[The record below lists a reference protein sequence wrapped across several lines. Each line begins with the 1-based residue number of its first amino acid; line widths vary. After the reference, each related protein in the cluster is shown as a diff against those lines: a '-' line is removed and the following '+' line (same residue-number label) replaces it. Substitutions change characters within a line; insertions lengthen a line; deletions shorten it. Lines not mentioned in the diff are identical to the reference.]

1 MISKL
6 NPERWERKRVGEKV
20 FQKEGLSHIAV
31 WDIAMVSS
39 QKRSLSS
46 LVWDSDVFR
55 IILLLAS
62 PVSLLC
68 WWCFAPCCHCI
79 YCVHSPEFLCQICFL
94 IIWYWSFK
102 AWIEGQVLLCPQVE
116 LITSSFVIPLYI
128 AQLVKNPPA
137 MQETWVWSLD
147 WEDPLEKGKAT
158 HSSILA

>member
-1 MISKL
+1 MTFQSPWSVSWILKDEKGRELDKKCS
-6 NPERWERKRVGEKV
+6 RKR
-20 FQKEGLSHIAV
+20 LSHIAV

-55 IILLLAS
+55 ITLLLAS

-68 WWCFAPCCHCI
+68 WWCFAPCCHCT

-102 AWIEGQVLLCPQVE
+102 AWIKGQLLLRPQVE

-128 AQLVKNPPA
+128 VQLVKKPPA
-137 MQETWVWSLD
+137 MQETQVWFLSQ
-147 WEDPLEKGKAT
+147 EDLLEEG
-158 HSSILA
+158 